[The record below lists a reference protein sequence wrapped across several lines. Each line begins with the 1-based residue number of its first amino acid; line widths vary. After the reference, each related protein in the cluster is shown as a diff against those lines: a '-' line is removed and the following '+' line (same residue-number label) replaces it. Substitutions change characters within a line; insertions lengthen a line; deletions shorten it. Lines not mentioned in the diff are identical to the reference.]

1 LDNLKEVAK
10 VYAEIKEIEKIAK
23 ILVLEIQMEN
33 IKWKD

>member
-10 VYAEIKEIEKIAK
+10 VYAEIKEIEKIAN